1 MAFQAG
7 DHGPA
12 FHRERGV
19 GAFMDSMEL
28 DLY

>member
-7 DHGPA
+7 DHCSA

-19 GAFMDSMEL
+19 GAFTDLMEL